1 MGCLPPLRL
10 NLEGGLFSFSQ
21 LAHARPPP
29 PPIISNNKLDK
40 NDNFYLES
48 QSSWPMK
55 IMFSNSST
63 HAD

>member
-1 MGCLPPLRL
+1 MMLIFPIGT
-10 NLEGGLFSFSQ
+10 
-21 LAHARPPP
+21 RPPSPTP
-29 PPIISNNKLDK
+29 PTLSNNNKLDK

-48 QSSWPMK
+48 QSSSVMK